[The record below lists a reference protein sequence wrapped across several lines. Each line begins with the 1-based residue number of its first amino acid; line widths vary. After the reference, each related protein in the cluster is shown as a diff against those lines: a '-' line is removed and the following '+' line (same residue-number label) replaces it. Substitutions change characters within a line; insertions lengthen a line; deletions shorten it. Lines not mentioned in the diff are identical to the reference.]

1 MFGVKLEDKINIYLE
16 LHTKL
21 GMLRMR
27 LDVLNKELDRSL
39 DGRDSITFYALC
51 RDLKTLNHEIW
62 FLEKYLKDF
71 FVS

>member
-27 LDVLNKELDRSL
+27 LDLLNKELDRSL
-39 DGRDSITFYALC
+39 DGRDSITFYELC
-51 RDLKTLNHEIW
+51 RDMKTLKHEIW